1 MRALIIVCFERHLH
15 LTYYFT
21 SESTSFECNV
31 KYSKKRSHSW
41 VFILNCTR
49 ITRQKYPEC
58 SQHCQLLGA
67 PLRVALVHTSFPTSY
82 LSISASIGIFFLV
95 SSPSP
100 HSQPPSIFL
109 SFSLSPLRP
118 LILNPLLSFCPSLCL
133 LFVPS
138 PSLLRALAISN
149 RLFVS
154 LSLSLSFP
162 FLMPKS
168 TPLRHLP
175 VLLCSCEHFVFPKQK
190 IFQNNRNQTFY
201 CTSLHMLLDPIFQLQ
216 ISNVFYSLLM
226 KRLLLE
232 GWCWY
237 P

>member
-109 SFSLSPLRP
+109 SFSLSPLRS
-118 LILNPLLSFCPSLCL
+118 IAI
-133 LFVPS
+133 PS
-138 PSLLRALAISN
+138 PSPRHFKPALR
-149 RLFVS
+149 FS
-154 LSLSLSFP
+154 LSLSLV
-162 FLMPKS
+162 
-168 TPLRHLP
+168 T
-175 VLLCSCEHFVFPKQK
+175 
-190 IFQNNRNQTFY
+190 
-201 CTSLHMLLDPIFQLQ
+201 LLDVPIHP
-216 ISNVFYSLLM
+216 STSSPSLTLF
-226 KRLLLE
+226 L
-232 GWCWY
+232 
-237 P
+237 